1 MRGVWITASL
11 VLLSMIVSMIAG
23 CGGDRYGYSRSY
35 SSYGDEAP
43 FLERSVELSYEEVRR
58 FPDRHAEEL
67 IGWFGVVMDISD
79 LDRTSGEGRLTLQY
93 RRHQERHLCS
103 DERSGSCRVTVSQR
117 GIGPF
122 QVLLTVRPEDLQE
135 GTDRLWTGSLIKIYG
150 HVTDAGSEESGPIIQ
165 VDHYRHFPHGRF
177 VTTAAAGSMRQ

>member
-1 MRGVWITASL
+1 MRAAWIP
-11 VLLSMIVSMIAG
+11 VLLLLLGSIAG
-23 CGGDRYGYSRSY
+23 CGGDRFGYSRSY
-35 SSYGDEAP
+35 TAYGDEGP
-43 FLERSVELSYEEVRR
+43 FLDREVELSYEEVRR

-67 IGWFGVVMDISD
+67 LGWFGVVRRIDA
-79 LDRTSGEGRLTLQY
+79 LDRDTGEARLTLEY
-93 RRHQERHLCS
+93 RRHQARHLCS

-135 GTDRLWTGSLIKIYG
+135 GTDRLWTGSLLKVYG
-150 HVTDAGSEESGPIIQ
+150 HVTDAGTEETGPTIQ
-165 VDHYRHFPHGRF
+165 VEHYRHFPHGTY